1 MSGQNNS
8 FDLQKLLP
16 VVFVAAA
23 GVLLYLGLSDG
34 GGGSRSANLARD
46 EKVQASAN
54 EHLRRTAEKMEM
66 ERRQQALRSWQ
77 LVNEYGKTVGE
88 RAFTP
93 PREGAELQEGDS
105 AHSVARDLGRVRDQ
119 LDMET
124 VSASELIH
132 HQLFEAQNAEMQ
144 DKAYREEY
152 ARQFI
157 ENARRG
163 GWEIKLDANYKV
175 ISVKKIERRS
185 RASSEFELF

>member
-1 MSGQNNS
+1 MTGQNNS
-8 FDLQKLLP
+8 FDFQKLLP

-23 GVLLYLGLSDG
+23 GILLYLGLSDSG
-34 GGGSRSANLARD
+34 QSSRAGNLARD
-46 EKVQASAN
+46 ERVQASAN

-88 RAFTP
+88 RAYAP
-93 PREGAELQEGDS
+93 PREGAELQEGNS
-105 AHSVARDLGRVRDQ
+105 AESVARDLGRVRDQ
-119 LDMET
+119 LDLENA
-124 VSASELIH
+124 SASELIH

-144 DKAYREEY
+144 DKAFRDEY

-175 ISVKKIERRS
+175 ISVKKIDRRS

>member
-1 MSGQNNS
+1 MTGQNNS
-8 FDLQKLLP
+8 FDFQKLLP
-16 VVFVAAA
+16 VAFVAAA
-23 GVLLYLGLSDG
+23 GILLYLGLSDSG
-34 GGGSRSANLARD
+34 QSSRAGNLARD
-46 EKVQASAN
+46 ERVQASAN

-88 RAFTP
+88 RAYAP
-93 PREGAELQEGDS
+93 PREGAELQEGNS
-105 AHSVARDLGRVRDQ
+105 AESVARDLGRVRDQ
-119 LDMET
+119 LDLENA
-124 VSASELIH
+124 SASELIH

-144 DKAYREEY
+144 DKAFRDEY

-175 ISVKKIERRS
+175 ISVKKIDRRS